1 MPKAWPQNKYRNRPC
16 VIDGKW
22 FQSTKEGH
30 RYQEL
35 RLLEKAGE
43 ISHLKTQV
51 RFPIVVNGEKVC
63 VYVSD
68 FTYRTLE
75 GDDVVED
82 TKGVRT
88 DIYKLKAKLL
98 WATQRII
105 IRET

>member
-1 MPKAWPQNKYRNRPC
+1 MRPQNKYRNRPC

-43 ISHLKTQV
+43 ITHLLTQV
-51 RFPIVVNGEKVC
+51 NFPIAVEGQLIC
-63 VYVSD
+63 TYRAD
-68 FTYRTLE
+68 FTYRE
-75 GDDVVED
+75 NGHDIVED
-82 TKGVRT
+82 CKGFRT
-88 DIYKLKAKLL
+88 PIYELKKKLL